1 MKYLY
6 PSMYD
11 SKKEYIPSGSVK
23 FKSMSA
29 ALIKHEE
36 DAKIVRDNYK
46 KMSKEWKGPLAHKK

>member
-11 SKKEYIPSGSVK
+11 SKKVYVPCGSIK

-36 DAKIVRDNYK
+36 DTNIHKDHYN
-46 KMSKEWKGPLAHKK
+46 KMRREWKGLSN